1 MGESGA
7 ERPPEDE
14 GEAIPRTDRIDL
26 KDVDNQVRDLRD
38 FAQGL
43 LTDKIYLENEIGQ
56 LKKRSSRLEEELR
69 HLRSP
74 PFIIGNVQD
83 VLDDDR
89 AIVRSSNGT
98 VFLVSR
104 NRRLP
109 EAELRPGTRVALNQD
124 SLSIIDVLTDAHDP
138 LVAAAE
144 IIDSPNLF
152 MQILNAGVG
161 NKPTIIQDDPCCD
174 IPQIKSSSISLHE
187 SLPSLLINTLPALLP
202 NIDRAKE

>member
-7 ERPPEDE
+7 ERPHDDE
-14 GEAIPRTDRIDL
+14 GEGILRKEPIDL
-26 KDVDNQVRDLRD
+26 KDVDDQVRDLRE

-43 LTDKIYLENEIGQ
+43 LTEKIYLENEIGQ

-104 NRRLP
+104 NRRLQN
-109 EAELRPGTRVALNQD
+109 EE
-124 SLSIIDVLTDAHDP
+124 
-138 LVAAAE
+138 
-144 IIDSPNLF
+144 
-152 MQILNAGVG
+152 
-161 NKPTIIQDDPCCD
+161 
-174 IPQIKSSSISLHE
+174 
-187 SLPSLLINTLPALLP
+187 
-202 NIDRAKE
+202 

>member
-7 ERPPEDE
+7 ERPPDEE
-14 GEAIPRTDRIDL
+14 GEGIPRSDRIDI
-26 KDVDNQVRDLRD
+26 KEVDGQVRDLRE

-124 SLSIIDVLTDAHDP
+124 
-138 LVAAAE
+138 
-144 IIDSPNLF
+144 
-152 MQILNAGVG
+152 
-161 NKPTIIQDDPCCD
+161 
-174 IPQIKSSSISLHE
+174 
-187 SLPSLLINTLPALLP
+187 TLA
-202 NIDRAKE
+202 RR